1 MAEHCAVAAARA
13 RGEQD
18 MIDANVFVGQSLY
31 ENSLEAGTLL
41 ETMDR
46 LGVEVAVIR
55 PLKPPDFDMDAANRR
70 IAELQ
75 DREPRLVGFA
85 RVNPLERRA
94 PEQARRAVEQYG
106 LEGLHLHPWE
116 ENCPINS
123 PKVDGILR
131 ALGGKVPVYISAGFP
146 VVSHPLQVQELAER
160 HPDTLFVAA
169 HGGQQDNSGMSFEDS
184 LLVARETP
192 NVLFDVAGVYR
203 RDFIEL
209 LVETAGS
216 ERVLFGS
223 CTPYMDMAL
232 EMVRVRATH
241 LSEQTKTMIFRDNIA
256 RLLGLHKPR
265 P

>member
-1 MAEHCAVAAARA
+1 
-13 RGEQD
+13 
-18 MIDANVFVGQSLY
+18 MIDAHVFVGQSLY
-31 ENSLEAGTLL
+31 ENSLEPGRLL
-41 ETMDR
+41 ETMEA
-46 LGVEVAVIR
+46 LGVSAAVIR

-70 IAELQ
+70 VAALQ
-75 DREPRLVGFA
+75 AGEPRLIGFA

-94 PEQARRAVEQYG
+94 PQQARRAVEEYG
-106 LEGLHLHPWE
+106 LKGLHLHPWE

-123 PKVDGILR
+123 PKVDGVVR
-131 ALGGKVPVYISAGFP
+131 ALEGKVPVYVSAGFP

-160 HPDTLFVAA
+160 HPDTLFIAA

-216 ERVLFGS
+216 ARVLFGS

-232 EMVRVRATH
+232 EIVRVRATH
-241 LSEQTKTMIFRDNIA
+241 LSQQAKQDIFHDNMA
-256 RLLGLHKPR
+256 RLLGIEGH
-265 P
+265 